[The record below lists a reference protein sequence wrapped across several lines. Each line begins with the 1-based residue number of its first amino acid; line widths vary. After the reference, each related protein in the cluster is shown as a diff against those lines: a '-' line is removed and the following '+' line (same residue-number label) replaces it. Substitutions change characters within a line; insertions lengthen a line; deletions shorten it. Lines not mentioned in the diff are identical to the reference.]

1 MEAQPA
7 PIGAGNA
14 LRFPEESDEQNEH
27 EISIDLGLKLEVARE
42 IFRSYFAPPVLK
54 LQRSVERVIDFF
66 DKHNERPDI
75 LIAQAG
81 ARIMTFEL
89 VD

>member
-27 EISIDLGLKLEVARE
+27 EISVDLGLKLKVARE
-42 IFRSYFAPPVLK
+42 IFRSYFASPVLE
-54 LQRSVERVIDFF
+54 LQRGMERVVDFF
-66 DKHNERPDI
+66 DEHNERPDI
-75 LIAQAG
+75 LIAQSG
-81 ARIMTFEL
+81 ARIVPLQL